1 MGNNLKPKPNFNST
15 VTVSLGSVSQPVCRE
30 IYYLVLNINCMQI
43 MEETEKLQNWEMGR
57 NGVENC
63 GWKGWNVQIFVTVCN
78 ELVISLT

>member
-1 MGNNLKPKPNFNST
+1 
-15 VTVSLGSVSQPVCRE
+15 
-30 IYYLVLNINCMQI
+30 MQI